1 MTVLGRREFLA
12 GAGVL
17 AVSAR
22 SVFAAG
28 QTARAGAIFPAS
40 VRADFPSVA
49 LETYMNSAAMHPLGA
64 FASRAVEEGLAFR
77 LHGPGPGRT
86 DFGADRQQDL
96 KKRYGRLINASAN
109 EIAYTANTSDG

>member
-12 GAGVL
+12 GAGAL

-22 SVFAAG
+22 PVFAAA
-28 QTARAGAIFPAS
+28 QTGRPGAVFPPS

-49 LETYMNSAAMHPLGA
+49 LETYMNSAAMHPLGT
-64 FASRAVEEGLAFR
+64 FAARAIEQGLAYR
-77 LHGPGPGRT
+77 LHGAGAGRA

-96 KKRYGRLINASAN
+96 
-109 EIAYTANTSDG
+109 